1 MKINIHIDATDLFD
15 IGAVEKAVRDEIEE
29 TANDVEMT
37 AKNLVPVDT
46 GALRNSIELKLSELT
61 RVRESMEL
69 LDNMKAQLVKDEEK
83 LLNEYNELLELA
95 REKEIEEFPTID

>member
-1 MKINIHIDATDLFD
+1 MTNLDFTNLNSIFESLKVRMAQDEN
-15 IGAVEKAVRDEIEE
+15 EKQ
-29 TANDVEMT
+29 
-37 AKNLVPVDT
+37 
-46 GALRNSIELKLSELT
+46 ALRSSIELKLSELT

-69 LDNMKAQLVKDEEK
+69 LDNMRAQLVKDEEK

>member
-1 MKINIHIDATDLFD
+1 MTNLDFTNLNSIFESLKVRMAQDEN
-15 IGAVEKAVRDEIEE
+15 EKQ
-29 TANDVEMT
+29 
-37 AKNLVPVDT
+37 
-46 GALRNSIELKLSELT
+46 ALRNSIELKLSELT

-95 REKEIEEFPTID
+95 REKEIEEFPTIY

>member
-1 MKINIHIDATDLFD
+1 MTNLDFTNLNSIFESLKERMTQDEN
-15 IGAVEKAVRDEIEE
+15 EKQ
-29 TANDVEMT
+29 
-37 AKNLVPVDT
+37 
-46 GALRNSIELKLSELT
+46 ALRNSMELKLSELT

>member
-1 MKINIHIDATDLFD
+1 MKKVFSLIIC
-15 IGAVEKAVRDEIEE
+15 
-29 TANDVEMT
+29 
-37 AKNLVPVDT
+37 
-46 GALRNSIELKLSELT
+46 LSFIACAFAQLDPK
-61 RVRESMEL
+61 SMEL

>member
-1 MKINIHIDATDLFD
+1 MTNLDFTNLNSIFESLKERMTQDEN
-15 IGAVEKAVRDEIEE
+15 EKQV
-29 TANDVEMT
+29 
-37 AKNLVPVDT
+37 
-46 GALRNSIELKLSELT
+46 LRNSIELKLSELT

>member
-1 MKINIHIDATDLFD
+1 MTNLDFTNLNSIFESLKERMTQDEN
-15 IGAVEKAVRDEIEE
+15 EKQ
-29 TANDVEMT
+29 
-37 AKNLVPVDT
+37 
-46 GALRNSIELKLSELT
+46 ALRNSIELKLSELT

-69 LDNMKAQLVKDEEK
+69 LDNMRAQLVKDEEK

>member
-1 MKINIHIDATDLFD
+1 MTNLDFTNLNSIFESLKVRMAQDEN
-15 IGAVEKAVRDEIEE
+15 EKQ
-29 TANDVEMT
+29 
-37 AKNLVPVDT
+37 
-46 GALRNSIELKLSELT
+46 ALRNSIELKLSELT

>member
-1 MKINIHIDATDLFD
+1 MTNLDFTNLNSIFESLKMRMAQDEN
-15 IGAVEKAVRDEIEE
+15 EKQ
-29 TANDVEMT
+29 
-37 AKNLVPVDT
+37 
-46 GALRNSIELKLSELT
+46 ALRNSIELKLSELT

>member
-1 MKINIHIDATDLFD
+1 MTNLDFTNLNSIFESLKVRMAQDEN
-15 IGAVEKAVRDEIEE
+15 EKQ
-29 TANDVEMT
+29 
-37 AKNLVPVDT
+37 
-46 GALRNSIELKLSELT
+46 ALRNSMELKLSELT

-69 LDNMKAQLVKDEEK
+69 LDNMRAQLVKDEEK

>member
-1 MKINIHIDATDLFD
+1 MTNLDFTNLNSIFESLKERMTQDEN
-15 IGAVEKAVRDEIEE
+15 EKQ
-29 TANDVEMT
+29 
-37 AKNLVPVDT
+37 
-46 GALRNSIELKLSELT
+46 ALRNSMELKLSELT

-95 REKEIEEFPTID
+95 REKEIEEFPTIY

>member
-1 MKINIHIDATDLFD
+1 MTNLDFTNLNSIFESLKERMAQDED
-15 IGAVEKAVRDEIEE
+15 EKQ
-29 TANDVEMT
+29 
-37 AKNLVPVDT
+37 
-46 GALRNSIELKLSELT
+46 ALRNSIELKLSELT

>member
-1 MKINIHIDATDLFD
+1 MTNLDFTNLNSIFESLKERMTQDEN
-15 IGAVEKAVRDEIEE
+15 EKQ
-29 TANDVEMT
+29 
-37 AKNLVPVDT
+37 
-46 GALRNSIELKLSELT
+46 ALRNSMELKLSELI

>member
-1 MKINIHIDATDLFD
+1 MTNLDFTNLNSIFESLKMRMTQDEN
-15 IGAVEKAVRDEIEE
+15 EKQ
-29 TANDVEMT
+29 
-37 AKNLVPVDT
+37 
-46 GALRNSIELKLSELT
+46 ALRNSIELKLSELT

-69 LDNMKAQLVKDEEK
+69 LDNMRAQLVKDEEK

>member
-1 MKINIHIDATDLFD
+1 MTNLDFTNLNSIFESLKERMTQDEN
-15 IGAVEKAVRDEIEE
+15 EKQ
-29 TANDVEMT
+29 
-37 AKNLVPVDT
+37 
-46 GALRNSIELKLSELT
+46 ALRNSIELKLSELT

>member
-1 MKINIHIDATDLFD
+1 MTNLDFTNLNSIFESLKMRMAQDEN
-15 IGAVEKAVRDEIEE
+15 EKQ
-29 TANDVEMT
+29 
-37 AKNLVPVDT
+37 
-46 GALRNSIELKLSELT
+46 ALRNSMELKLSELT

>member
-1 MKINIHIDATDLFD
+1 MTNLDFTNLNSIFESLKERMTQDED
-15 IGAVEKAVRDEIEE
+15 EKQ
-29 TANDVEMT
+29 
-37 AKNLVPVDT
+37 
-46 GALRNSIELKLSELT
+46 ALRNSMELKLSELT

>member
-1 MKINIHIDATDLFD
+1 MTNLDFTNLNSIFESLKVRMAQDEN
-15 IGAVEKAVRDEIEE
+15 EKQ
-29 TANDVEMT
+29 
-37 AKNLVPVDT
+37 
-46 GALRNSIELKLSELT
+46 ALRSSIELKLSELT

>member
-1 MKINIHIDATDLFD
+1 MTNLDFTNLNSIFESLKVRMAQDEN
-15 IGAVEKAVRDEIEE
+15 EKQ
-29 TANDVEMT
+29 
-37 AKNLVPVDT
+37 
-46 GALRNSIELKLSELT
+46 ALRSSIELKLSELT

-95 REKEIEEFPTID
+95 REKEIEEFPTIY

>member
-1 MKINIHIDATDLFD
+1 MTNLDFTNLNSIFESLKVRMAQDEN
-15 IGAVEKAVRDEIEE
+15 EKQ
-29 TANDVEMT
+29 
-37 AKNLVPVDT
+37 
-46 GALRNSIELKLSELT
+46 ALRNSMELKLSELT

-95 REKEIEEFPTID
+95 REKEIEEFPTIY

>member
-1 MKINIHIDATDLFD
+1 MTNLDFTNLNSIFESLKVRMAQDEN
-15 IGAVEKAVRDEIEE
+15 EKQ
-29 TANDVEMT
+29 
-37 AKNLVPVDT
+37 
-46 GALRNSIELKLSELT
+46 ALRNSIELKLSELT

-69 LDNMKAQLVKDEEK
+69 LDNMRAQLVKDEEK

>member
-1 MKINIHIDATDLFD
+1 MTNLDFTNLNSIFESLKMRMAQDEN
-15 IGAVEKAVRDEIEE
+15 EKQ
-29 TANDVEMT
+29 
-37 AKNLVPVDT
+37 
-46 GALRNSIELKLSELT
+46 ALRNSMELKLSELT

-69 LDNMKAQLVKDEEK
+69 LDNMRAQLVKDEEK

>member
-1 MKINIHIDATDLFD
+1 MTNLDFTNLNSIFESLKMRMAQDEN
-15 IGAVEKAVRDEIEE
+15 EKQ
-29 TANDVEMT
+29 
-37 AKNLVPVDT
+37 
-46 GALRNSIELKLSELT
+46 ALRNSMELKLSELT

-69 LDNMKAQLVKDEEK
+69 LDNMKTQLVKDEEK

>member
-1 MKINIHIDATDLFD
+1 MTNLDFTNLNSIFESLKVRMAQDEN
-15 IGAVEKAVRDEIEE
+15 EKQ
-29 TANDVEMT
+29 
-37 AKNLVPVDT
+37 
-46 GALRNSIELKLSELT
+46 ALRNSIELKLSELT

-69 LDNMKAQLVKDEEK
+69 LDNMKAQLVRDEEK

>member
-1 MKINIHIDATDLFD
+1 MTNLDFTNLNSIFESLKVRMAQDEN
-15 IGAVEKAVRDEIEE
+15 EKQ
-29 TANDVEMT
+29 
-37 AKNLVPVDT
+37 
-46 GALRNSIELKLSELT
+46 ALRNSMELKLSELT